1 MHSFISKRLL
11 NQDGKW
17 DGKWINAGFY
27 YATSWEMAPLLCHQ
41 FSSIPIPS
49 QTSVFNMLY
58 RYQLFLLDHLIPFS
72 YGHNIL
78 ENYEKY
84 LLLNEN
90 ARCKEFFFIY
100 KCFVKNSNTSF
111 DYSCYHQLLAE
122 EVLLSKSVTCLV
134 IRWAEKSQNQNEDNF
149 QGI

>member
-17 DGKWINAGFY
+17 INAGFY
-27 YATSWEMAPLLCHQ
+27 YAASWEMAPLLCHLL
-41 FSSIPIPS
+41 SSVPIPS
-49 QTSVFNMLY
+49 QTPVFNMLC
-58 RYQLFLLDHLIPFS
+58 RYHLFLLDHLMPFS
-72 YGHNIL
+72 YGHDIL

-90 ARCKEFFFIY
+90 SRCKGIFFIY
-100 KCFVKNSNTSF
+100 KCFVKSSNSSF
-111 DYSCYHQLLAE
+111 NYSYYCQLLAE